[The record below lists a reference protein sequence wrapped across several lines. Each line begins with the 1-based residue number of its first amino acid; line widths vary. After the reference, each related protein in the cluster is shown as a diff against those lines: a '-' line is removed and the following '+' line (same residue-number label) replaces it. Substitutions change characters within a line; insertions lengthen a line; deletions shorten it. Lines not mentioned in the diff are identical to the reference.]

1 MIAWDLAAT
10 IGRGV
15 ARAGAPDGGGDPL
28 PGDLAA
34 LGLRAGEAVV
44 SYTGLVPASE
54 LPAPEEVSR
63 EDWVDANVE
72 LLRAMVDPL
81 AATLEAKLA
90 QAPGAARSV
99 AGGAIATEI
108 GGLMGYMARRVLGQ
122 YEVAMTT
129 VEPPAPR
136 LLLVGANLRGT
147 AARLEAPLENLLAWV
162 MVHEVTHAVQFA
174 SAPWLRGHL
183 AELVADLL
191 ATEDD
196 EDADPRP
203 TPRPGPDV
211 ADLVSRAREGG
222 LAMLLAGPRRTDAL
236 RRIQATMALV
246 EGHAEHVMDAAGA
259 PLVPGLPQ
267 LRAGLERRRAERS
280 PLVSILDRIL
290 GLELKLRQYREGK
303 AFCDTVAAHDGPKAL
318 NRAFAAP
325 ELLPT
330 TAELADPLGWL
341 ARTRIRELPP
351 AA

>member
-15 ARAGAPDGGGDPL
+15 ARAGAADAGGEPL
-28 PGDLAA
+28 PGDLAE

-44 SYTGLVPASE
+44 SYTGLAPSSRLPVPQ
-54 LPAPEEVSR
+54 EVSR

-81 AATLEAKLA
+81 AATLEAKLE
-90 QAPGAARSV
+90 QAPGAVRSV

-129 VEPPAPR
+129 AEPPEPR
-136 LLLVGANLRGT
+136 LLLVGANLRDT
-147 AARLEAPLENLLAWV
+147 AGRMDAPLENLLAWV

-174 SAPWLRGHL
+174 AAPWLREHL
-183 AELVADLL
+183 AALVAELL
-191 ATEDD
+191 STEEGDGD
-196 EDADPRP
+196 GQSE
-203 TPRPGPDV
+203 PRPGLDV

-222 LAMLLAGPRRTDAL
+222 LAMLLAGPRRTEAL
-236 RRIQATMALV
+236 RRVQATMALV

-259 PLVPGLPQ
+259 PLVPGLPE

-303 AFCDTVAAHDGPKAL
+303 AFCDTVVAHGGPKAL
-318 NRAFAAP
+318 SRAFAAP

-330 TAELADPLGWL
+330 TDELADPLTWL